1 MRHNTTQDP
10 KFNYLTLTNEKG
22 KIILEGETHEGIEVG
37 DEIVMEQLK
46 TPIVVT
52 QILERGDAKGFPK
65 GNNLHYKVECE

>member
-1 MRHNTTQDP
+1 MRYNTTQDP

-22 KIILEGETHEGIEVG
+22 KIILEGETHGIEVG

-52 QILERGDAKGFPK
+52 QILERRDAKGFPK